1 MEKPNRR
8 RSIELVVG
16 VIVFIVFALVYT
28 QIISG
33 FQREEASTKTSFST
47 AGSEN
52 PDHLA
57 IDVKLLS
64 IDPVKGDLVARLEF
78 TPAGALADPAGISA
92 SAKPLVID
100 LNSSAGKAQLTYKKG
115 ERLAPTD
122 VTFNLYPLENQSVA
136 NYPFDGHVAAL
147 QIFAQSPSGGK
158 DGAPV
163 EYEAIPVAVNYSG
176 ALTGYKIDAAE
187 SQDQAVGFAEIDMQV
202 SRSATVVAFA
212 VFIMILK
219 WLLALGALFVML
231 AVTVRGRKI
240 ELAMFTWMAGLLF
253 ALPPLR
259 NVMPAVPPL
268 GTLSDFLSFFWAEGI
283 VALSLALIVF
293 TWLRRAAK

>member
-8 RSIELVVG
+8 RSIEIVVG
-16 VIVFIVFALVYT
+16 LIVLIVFAIAYT
-28 QIISG
+28 QILSG
-33 FQREEASTKTSFST
+33 FQREEASTRTSFST

-64 IDPVKGDLVARLEF
+64 VDPVKGDLVARLEF
-78 TPAGALADPAGISA
+78 TPVGALADPAHVSA
-92 SAKPLVID
+92 SVKPLVID
-100 LNSSAGKAQLTYKKG
+100 LNSSAGKAQLAFKKG
-115 ERLAPTD
+115 ERLTPTD
-122 VTFNLYPLENQSVA
+122 VTFNLYPTENQSVA
-136 NYPFDGHVAAL
+136 NYPFDAHIAAL

-163 EYEAIPVAVNYSG
+163 EYEAIPVAVNYTG

-187 SQDQAVGFAEIDMQV
+187 SQDKEVGYAEIDMQV
-202 SRSATVVAFA
+202 SRSAIVVAFA
-212 VFIMILK
+212 VFVMILK

-231 AVTVRGRKI
+231 SVTVHGRKV
-240 ELAMFTWMAGLLF
+240 ELAMFSWLAALLF

-259 NVMPAVPPL
+259 NVMPAVPPI

-293 TWLRRAAK
+293 TWLRRSTK